1 MPRLPLGGLALA
13 CLMLASVAVE
23 ADCDRAENVP
33 RVQEFYAGTQD
44 TLEYP
49 TPIRRIAVGD
59 AEVADVELI
68 EDQELLVTAV
78 SAGATSLMVWTRC
91 SEEPDRLLLL
101 VSQPSALAASGA
113 SATDPAQPGPG
124 IPQVQADIR
133 IVEVSRQRLLE
144 AGSRF
149 FAGRRGN
156 RAALGSDGVLSD
168 IGISGSAG
176 PPIGR
181 RTGGFDGRVS
191 PGGGFNFA
199 FSAGGGRTTFVSII
213 NALES
218 SGFAST
224 LAEPSLV
231 TLSGQTATFLAG
243 GEFPVPVQAGVS
255 EAVTIQ
261 FKEFGVRLS
270 LTPTVLDENRIVMKV
285 APEVSE
291 LDFTAAVS
299 SGDVEVPALRVRR
312 TDTTVS
318 LGDGESF
325 VISGL
330 ISTEITGGMDRLPGL
345 SNIPILGAFFRSSQ
359 LDTEDRELVMIV
371 TPRLVQPLRSD
382 AELPPLPGEEYRQY
396 RPGFFR
402 HMFQGLDAIE
412 GSDTG
417 PGFSN

>member
-1 MPRLPLGGLALA
+1 MRRLPLGGLALVG
-13 CLMLASVAVE
+13 LLAVSTPTP
-23 ADCDRAENVP
+23 ADCDRAGEMP

-44 TLEYP
+44 TLDYP

-59 AEVADVELI
+59 ADVADVELI
-68 EDQELLVTAV
+68 EDEELLVTAV

-101 VSQPSALAASGA
+101 VSDPGALAASGA
-113 SATDPAQPGPG
+113 SAADPARPGAG

-133 IVEVSRQRLLE
+133 IVEVSRQRLLD

-149 FAGRRGN
+149 FLGRRSG
-156 RAALGSDGVLSD
+156 RAG
-168 IGISGSAG
+168 IGSGSV
-176 PPIGR
+176 
-181 RTGGFDGRVS
+181 FDDINVRSGNVSRPANNLS
-191 PGGGFNFA
+191 PGAGFNLA
-199 FSAGGGRTTFVSII
+199 VGGRDGTALAII

-218 SGFAST
+218 TGFAYT

-243 GEFPVPVQAGVS
+243 GEFPVPVQAGVN

-330 ISTEITGGMDRLPGL
+330 ISTESTGGMDRLPGL
-345 SNIPILGAFFRSSQ
+345 SNIPILGAFFRASQ
-359 LDTEDRELVMIV
+359 LETEDRELVMIV
-371 TPRLVQPLRSD
+371 TPRLVQPLRAG

-402 HMFQGLDAIE
+402 HMFQGLDTME
-412 GSDTG
+412 GEDSG

>member
-1 MPRLPLGGLALA
+1 MRWSCLAL
-13 CLMLASVAVE
+13 LAASALVAASPALSDCE
-23 ADCDRAENVP
+23 RAADMP

-44 TLEYP
+44 TVDYP
-49 TPIRRIAVGD
+49 TPIRRVAVGD
-59 AEVADVELI
+59 DAIADVDLI
-68 EDQELLVTAV
+68 EDKELLVTAV
-78 SAGATSLMVWTRC
+78 GAGATSLMVWTHC

-101 VSQPSALAASGA
+101 VSDPHALQAAGERASDPSRPGA
-113 SATDPAQPGPG
+113 G

-133 IVEVSRQRLLE
+133 IVEVSRQRLLD

-149 FAGRRGN
+149 FLGRRSA
-156 RAALGSDGVLSD
+156 RAG
-168 IGISGSAG
+168 IGSGSVFDDINARAG
-176 PPIGR
+176 NIARPG
-181 RTGGFDGRVS
+181 TSLS
-191 PGGGFNFA
+191 PGSGFNLA
-199 FSAGGGRTTFVSII
+199 VGGRDGTALAII

-218 SGFAST
+218 TGFAYT

-231 TLSGQTATFLAG
+231 TLSGQKATFLAG
-243 GEFPVPVQAGVS
+243 GEFPVPVQAGVN

-325 VISGL
+325 IISGL
-330 ISTEITGGMDRLPGL
+330 ISTESSGGMDRLPGL
-345 SNIPILGAFFRSSQ
+345 ASIPILGAFFRASQ
-359 LDTEDRELVMIV
+359 LETEDRELVMIV
-371 TPRLVQPLRSD
+371 TPRLVQPLRAD

-402 HMFQGLDAIE
+402 HMFQGLDHVE
-412 GSDTG
+412 ERDSGT
-417 PGFSN
+417 GFSN